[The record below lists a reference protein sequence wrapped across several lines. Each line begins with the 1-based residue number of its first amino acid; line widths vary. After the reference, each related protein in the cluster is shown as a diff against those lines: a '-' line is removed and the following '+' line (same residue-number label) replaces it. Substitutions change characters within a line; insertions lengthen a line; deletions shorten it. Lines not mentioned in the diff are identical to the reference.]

1 MADLIASASS
11 MTTVADGQY
20 VAIGRP
26 KGGLTP
32 SSITAM
38 VGFQRGN
45 GEAIDIAPKVQTA
58 MTVLSEVAAGNVFPA
73 NVNAQTALTNLT
85 TVQAK
90 VFNKNDCGG
99 FGGIVSSAMAHCNN
113 SKDLISTTNSLKGQT
128 YPDYGSGIVDSG
140 SMADRGINN
149 TFGSY
154 SSAGS
159 ALGSGGTMWNGLD
172 VKDIGTS
179 GGIAQSLQNNKLG
192 NATGLNQKLTEAGVD
207 IRDLT
212 DPAYQDKISSTLS
225 SITDPGAIN
234 TSAEQ
239 FEQANPFAGLPA
251 YTGTDSSIYDS
262 PGFLTGKTTT
272 TTSTTG
278 SSSTGTSTGAT
289 AFGSTSAPE
298 VTTGGIKSLKDLGDY
313 TKTADPATTAGLNTD
328 LAGIGQK
335 LNDLGGG
342 EMIDNQQSSA
352 FFDRI
357 QKIDTPITTA
367 AHPTLESLMSDPATT
382 TAIESLTGIPGGSTA
397 IPTMR
402 DILGPIAGNPAIDDL
417 ADGWSED
424 KVTALNQSTSK
435 ADTFIGAASLQA
447 SSGTPTQTLGG
458 TMGFAT
464 NLHKYGQDNSADGV
478 GSILKNMAN
487 TQTKYGESVV
497 ASLVEG
503 ENNDL
508 FAQNGIGPLRTNPFE
523 GTRTYTGTDGS
534 LYTNPQVKMMGG
546 S

>member
-58 MTVLSEVAAGNVFPA
+58 MTVLSEVAASSDFPA

-159 ALGSGGTMWNGLD
+159 ALGSGGTMWNGID

-447 SSGTPTQTLGG
+447 SAGSPTQTLGG

-508 FAQNGIGPLRTNPFE
+508 FAQNGIGPLQTNPFE

>member
-45 GEAIDIAPKVQTA
+45 GEAIDLAPKVQTA
-58 MTVLSEVAAGNVFPA
+58 MTVLSDVAASSDFPA

-99 FGGIVSSAMAHCNN
+99 FGSIVSSAQAHCNN

-159 ALGSGGTMWNGLD
+159 ALGSGGTMWNGID

-239 FEQANPFAGLPA
+239 FEQAKPFAGLPA

-272 TTSTTG
+272 TTPT
-278 SSSTGTSTGAT
+278 
-289 AFGSTSAPE
+289 E

-357 QKIDTPITTA
+357 QKIDTPVTTA
-367 AHPTLESLMSDPATT
+367 AHSTLNSLMSDPATT
-382 TAIESLTGIPGGSTA
+382 TAIESLTGIPSGSTA

-402 DILGPIAGNPAIDDL
+402 DILGPVAGNPAIDDL

-424 KVTALNQSTSK
+424 KVTALNQSISK

-447 SSGTPTQTLGG
+447 SSGSPTQTLGG

-508 FAQNGIGPLRTNPFE
+508 FAQNGIGPLQTNPFE
-523 GTRTYTGTDGS
+523 GTRTYTGTDGN

>member
-45 GEAIDIAPKVQTA
+45 GEAIDIAPKVQAA
-58 MTVLSEVAAGNVFPA
+58 MTVLSDVAASSDFPA

-159 ALGSGGTMWNGLD
+159 ALGSGGTMWNGID

-272 TTSTTG
+272 TTPTTG

-289 AFGSTSAPE
+289 AFGSTASPE

-357 QKIDTPITTA
+357 QKIDTPVTTA
-367 AHPTLESLMSDPATT
+367 AHPTLNSLMSDPATT

-402 DILGPIAGNPAIDDL
+402 DILGPVAGNPAIDDL
-417 ADGWSED
+417 ADGWSAD

-447 SSGTPTQTLGG
+447 STGTPTQTLGG

-478 GSILKNMAN
+478 GSILKNMSN
-487 TQTKYGESVV
+487 TQTKYGESVI

-508 FAQNGIGPLRTNPFE
+508 FAQNGIGPLQTNPFE

>member
-45 GEAIDIAPKVQTA
+45 GEAIDLAPKVQTA
-58 MTVLSEVAAGNVFPA
+58 MTVLSDVAASSDFPA

-99 FGGIVSSAMAHCNN
+99 FGSIVSQAQAHCDN
-113 SKDLISTTNSLKGQT
+113 SKDLISTTNHLKGQT
-128 YPDYGSGIVDSG
+128 YPDFGSGIVDSG

-149 TFGSY
+149 SFGSY

-159 ALGSGGTMWNGLD
+159 ALGSGGTMWNGID

-289 AFGSTSAPE
+289 AFGSTAAPE

-357 QKIDTPITTA
+357 QKIDTPVTTA

-402 DILGPIAGNPAIDDL
+402 DILGPVAGNPAIDDL

-447 SSGTPTQTLGG
+447 STGTPTQTLGG

-508 FAQNGIGPLRTNPFE
+508 FAQNGIGPLQTNPFE